1 MKTLKQRQKE
11 TGRTLALNGKAWRV
25 LREAVLCRDPLCL
38 VCGEPA
44 TDVDHLNN
52 DPTDNR
58 FNRDS
63 AELDNNLIG
72 LCHSC
77 HSVKTQTGK
86 LPTRYDENGL
96 PTTGPWAKM
105 VNHLVARK
113 DQKSR
118 GTDTN
123 EPTGFPCFNANRSLN
138 P

>member
-25 LREAVLCRDPLCL
+25 LREAVLCRDPLCR
-38 VCGEPA
+38 CGCGRPS
-44 TDVDHLNN
+44 TDADHVDN
-52 DPTDNR
+52 DPTNNDMDN
-58 FNRDS
+58 
-63 AELDNNLIG
+63 LMG
-72 LCHSC
+72 LAHECHSI
-77 HSVKTQTGK
+77 KTATGK
-86 LPTRYDENGL
+86 LPTGYDEDGL

-105 VNHLVARK
+105 VSHLVARK

-123 EPTGFPCFNANRSLN
+123 EPSGFPCFNANRSLN